1 MIDDVPVHLFDMD
14 RSQSTVTNINSS
26 TRRRLSSHLQLC
38 LVLFCKHPR
47 RLHPH
52 KFAFLE
58 FKCQL
63 QSFTKLCVHRPQI
76 GTIGIVFASPCWFCN
91 SVSRNSP
98 KLDGCCWLF
107 FWSLKISQVHA
118 LVGSSDW
125 VKVLFIFWCPWQW
138 KSIIP
143 TTCSTN
149 IYQIKSRTG
158 KLFVY
163 RFEKSE
169 RERSSFER

>member
-1 MIDDVPVHLFDMD
+1 MNRGQSSVPNIDPG
-14 RSQSTVTNINSS
+14 N
-26 TRRRLSSHLQLC
+26 RRRLPSHGKLG
-38 LVLFCKHPR
+38 LVLLCQHPR

-52 KFAFLE
+52 QFAFLE
-58 FKCQL
+58 LWTRENFGLSQNWT
-63 QSFTKLCVHRPQI
+63 SPRI
-76 GTIGIVFASPCWFCN
+76 DTIGIVFASPCWFCN

-107 FWSLKISQVHA
+107 SWWLKISQVHA

-138 KSIIP
+138 KSIAP

-163 RFEKSE
+163 RF
-169 RERSSFER
+169 

>member
-1 MIDDVPVHLFDMD
+1 MCQFTFLIWIGANPPSPMLIPAMGEDSLLICNFV
-14 RSQSTVTNINSS
+14 
-26 TRRRLSSHLQLC
+26 LSSSVSTQDVFIPISLH
-38 LVLFCKHPR
+38 FCNW
-47 RLHPH
+47 
-52 KFAFLE
+52 
-58 FKCQL
+58 KCQL
-63 QSFTKLCVHRPQI
+63 RSFTKLCVHRPQI

-107 FWSLKISQVHA
+107 SWWLKISQVHA

-138 KSIIP
+138 KSIVP

-163 RFEKSE
+163 RF
-169 RERSSFER
+169 